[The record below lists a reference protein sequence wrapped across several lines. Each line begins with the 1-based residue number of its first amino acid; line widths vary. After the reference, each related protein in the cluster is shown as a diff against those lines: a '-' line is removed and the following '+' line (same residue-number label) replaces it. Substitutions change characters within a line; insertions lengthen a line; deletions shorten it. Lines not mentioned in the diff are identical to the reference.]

1 MDEQIYLDKL
11 AVREI
16 KPTAMRILVL
26 KALMESK
33 QALSLADLED
43 LLDRADKSTI
53 FRTVTLFLSHHLV
66 HSIDDGSGSL
76 KYAVCSN
83 ECSCHVDD
91 LHTHFYCE
99 KCRKTF
105 CLKGLPVP
113 VVQLPQGFSL
123 DSINYVIKG
132 LCADC
137 SRLSGKNDY
146 SFLKI

>member
-1 MDEQIYLDKL
+1 MDEQIYLDKM
-11 AVREI
+11 AVRDI
-16 KPTAMRILVL
+16 RPTAMRILVL
-26 KALMESK
+26 KALMESE
-33 QALSLADLED
+33 QALSLADLEN

-53 FRTVTLFLSHHLV
+53 FRTVTLFLSRHLV

-83 ECSCHVDD
+83 ECSCDVDD

-113 VVQLPQGFSL
+113 VVQLPKGFSL
-123 DSINYVIKG
+123 DSINYVMKG

-137 SRLSGKNDY
+137 SRLSGK
-146 SFLKI
+146 K

>member
-123 DSINYVIKG
+123 DSINYVMKG

-137 SRLSGKNDY
+137 SRLSGK
-146 SFLKI
+146 K